1 MCEIVDVEPFQLT
14 TPSTISSMPRV
25 FLHPTPTFYIIWI
38 FVNER
43 VFQSSCTSSW
53 PGHVLILLSMSW
65 SVDVPPGIFALPLSS
80 RNILPRKRQRQ
91 QLISIRAPQPRPTT
105 TPPLP
110 LQSAQHLPL
119 PPHPKA
125 SISIIPLPP
134 DVYVLFHR
142 NLSISKLTKIPTN
155 SSPFVEWWLRSILR
169 GRRTPNGRWTP
180 KRLRLNT
187 IFCLSVWIF
196 FDFSLSSVS
205 FHFSVGKPRLRID
218 INFMCLLALV
228 TISHGWLMAGWLVMA
243 HGVRGAWFELVR
255 WDSPNGFRRR
265 TISSSAFF
273 NLNPTKCPRSDT
285 KWIRQWLSLKFTRRP
300 ATYWTSIK
308 IEVDAKL
315 DFFSFLRLFH
325 TALLSRW
332 YAILSFAIVCA
343 GLGDDPVTI
352 SCKKLTHQLKLVM
365 LCQTVSAELNI

>member
-1 MCEIVDVEPFQLT
+1 MAAINFERETNTKRAMNTEEIAAKYD
-14 TPSTISSMPRV
+14 
-25 FLHPTPTFYIIWI
+25 FLSF
-38 FVNER
+38 
-43 VFQSSCTSSW
+43 
-53 PGHVLILLSMSW
+53 
-65 SVDVPPGIFALPLSS
+65 
-80 RNILPRKRQRQ
+80 
-91 QLISIRAPQPRPTT
+91 
-105 TPPLP
+105 
-110 LQSAQHLPL
+110 
-119 PPHPKA
+119 
-125 SISIIPLPP
+125 
-134 DVYVLFHR
+134 
-142 NLSISKLTKIPTN
+142 
-155 SSPFVEWWLRSILR
+155 
-169 GRRTPNGRWTP
+169 
-180 KRLRLNT
+180 RLN
-187 IFCLSVWIF
+187 FLWF
-196 FDFSLSSVS
+196 FFIVGFVSLFGGEAALTNRYQFYV
-205 FHFSVGKPRLRID
+205 F
-218 INFMCLLALV
+218 ALV